1 MDVPI
6 LANNDCQQW
15 YKDEKKSIIIVDKAL
30 CAGLENGGKD
40 SCQVKSFNYRMRWIL
55 LHPNNVYCVCVLFIY
70 RVIAADLWWSKK
82 MAIIYSWELSALE
95 SVAQDLDYPD
105 YTRALIIT

>member
-1 MDVPI
+1 VDVPI

-40 SCQVKSFNYRMRWIL
+40 SCQVKSFNYWNALNLIAFQYHL
-55 LHPNNVYCVCVLFIY
+55 LCVLFIY
-70 RVIAADLWWSKK
+70 RVIAADL
-82 MAIIYSWELSALE
+82 
-95 SVAQDLDYPD
+95 
-105 YTRALIIT
+105 